1 MKIATR
7 ILKRDDWK
15 ITSKY
20 GYRIHPTTK
29 LPSFHSGIDFGTQL
43 QNWNVYGLENGK
55 VIASGYDDRNG
66 NYIWIEYPR
75 VDLKLFHCHLLN
87 RQVSKGDLVN
97 ENTVI
102 GQVGKTGG
110 LINGIQYKLDIHLH
124 LGVKHISDDKY
135 FDFENYDYQ
144 EEIIDDTKIKVIDI
158 STYQRNIDYA
168 KVKASGIQGA
178 IIRLGYS
185 GSVNKTLS
193 IDEMFETHYKGLS
206 EVGLPIGVY
215 FLSRATTR
223 EEAIKE
229 AQFTIKHITNK
240 KIDLPIYWDTEDTVY
255 QSKASKQALTDSAYA
270 YCDYIDDYGYKV
282 GIYGSM
288 SWLEN
293 KLDMLQLNDRF
304 LTWIARYAPICDYR
318 YKYECWQYTSSGVV
332 GGINGNCD
340 VNWLYFEPQYSG
352 VWNANFTKLLQ
363 KIYKTTQD
371 GIISRQIKQK
381 ANENIHKITWGI
393 GGSNLVKAIQRESG
407 YLKVDGYLGK
417 NTIMYLQKKYGVNI
431 TGYITK
437 DDELVKAIRKIY
449 GG

>member
-7 ILKRDDWK
+7 ITKRNDWK

-29 LPSFHSGIDFGTQL
+29 LPSFHSGIDFSTKL
-43 QNWNVYGLENGK
+43 ENWNIYGLEEGI
-55 VIASGYDDRNG
+55 VTASSYDDRNG
-66 NYIWIEYPR
+66 NYIWIEYPKS
-75 VDLKLFHCHLLN
+75 DLKLFHCHLLN
-87 RQVSKGDLVN
+87 RQVKKGDVVN
-97 ENTVI
+97 ENTII

-110 LINGIQYKLDIHLH
+110 LINGVQYKLGIHLH
-124 LGVKHISDDKY
+124 LGVKRISTDKY
-135 FDFENYDYQ
+135 FDFENYEY
-144 EEIIDDTKIKVIDI
+144 EEEVIDDKRIKVIDI
-158 STYQRNIDYA
+158 STYQRNVDYA

-185 GSVNKTLS
+185 GSVNKTLA
-193 IDEMFETHYKGLS
+193 IDEMFETHYQGFTN
-206 EVGLPIGVY
+206 VGLPIGVY
-215 FLSRATTR
+215 FFSRATNR

-240 KIDLPIYWDTEDTVY
+240 KIDLPIFWDTEDTVY

-293 KLDMLQLNDRF
+293 KLDMPQLNERF
-304 LTWIARYAPICDYR
+304 LTWIARYVPICDYN
-318 YKYECWQYTSSGVV
+318 YKYDVWQYTSSGAVS
-332 GGINGNCD
+332 GINGNCD
-340 VNWLYFEPQYSG
+340 VNWLYYEPQYSG
-352 VWNANFTKLLQ
+352 VWNDKFTKLLQ
-363 KIYKTTQD
+363 RHYGTFVD

-381 ANENIHKITWGI
+381 ANENIHKITLGI
-393 GGSNLVKAIQRESG
+393 GGSQLIKAIQKDLG
-407 YLKVDGYLGK
+407 IKQDGYIGK
-417 NTIMYLQKKYGVNI
+417 GTISALQQRFGTKV

-437 DDELVKAIRKIY
+437 DDELVKTIRKLY